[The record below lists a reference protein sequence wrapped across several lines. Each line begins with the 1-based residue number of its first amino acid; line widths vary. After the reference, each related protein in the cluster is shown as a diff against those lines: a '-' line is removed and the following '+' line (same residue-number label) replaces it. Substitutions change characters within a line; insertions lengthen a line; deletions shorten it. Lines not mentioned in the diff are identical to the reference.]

1 MQEKPSSIFHQFR
14 KKGRV
19 NLRGLLI
26 KVERCTTEKC
36 RGSAKQRKLGVVHLG
51 VLEFGGQALNK
62 AGSLKEGIN
71 PREKLKIKR
80 QKKVVKQGKRIK
92 CSESKAE
99 KHSIKSWEESN
110 VTFSCQVAIIC
121 PCN

>member
-26 KVERCTTEKC
+26 KVERCKIEEC
-36 RGSAKQRKLGVVHLG
+36 RGCAKQRKLSVVHLG

-62 AGSLKEGIN
+62 EGSHREGTN
-71 PREKLKIKR
+71 AREKLKIKR
-80 QKKVVKQGKRIK
+80 HKKKW
-92 CSESKAE
+92 SSKE
-99 KHSIKSWEESN
+99 RE
-110 VTFSCQVAIIC
+110 
-121 PCN
+121 

>member
-1 MQEKPSSIFHQFR
+1 MQEKPASIFHQLR

-26 KVERCTTEKC
+26 KVEWCTIEEC
-36 RGSAKQRKLGVVHLG
+36 RGSAKQRKLGEVHLG

-80 QKKVVKQGKRIK
+80 QKKVVKQGKRL
-92 CSESKAE
+92 
-99 KHSIKSWEESN
+99 
-110 VTFSCQVAIIC
+110 
-121 PCN
+121 